1 MLAEL
6 IMARNDDIHRW
17 CMLYWVII
25 VTMGP
30 NLEITTRFMCK
41 LVVWITLGTHV
52 GVCVC
57 RGGGECVCVG
67 GVCVWCRGSVC
78 VCVWCRG
85 ECVCVCGVGKMY
97 LGIFNGKALQLLA
110 SL

>member
-6 IMARNDDIHRW
+6 IMARNNDIHRW

-41 LVVWITLGTHV
+41 LVV
-52 GVCVC
+52 
-57 RGGGECVCVG
+57 
-67 GVCVWCRGSVC
+67 
-78 VCVWCRG
+78 
-85 ECVCVCGVGKMY
+85 
-97 LGIFNGKALQLLA
+97 
-110 SL
+110 